1 MQCIFIMESIDPLM
15 PISYIVIK
23 DKNAI
28 FNWFL
33 TEEGELSCCKF

>member
-23 DKNAI
+23 DKTPYLTAMHV
-28 FNWFL
+28 FN
-33 TEEGELSCCKF
+33 